1 MNSETPADRDAE
13 LRRMLV
19 TTVSATPLLRSRV
32 RPKVIVGAIAA
43 FAVAGALTGGAV
55 ASASS
60 QSQSNVVTLLAATAK
75 SYAHDQNAKTVG
87 LPYSRESNTT
97 GTIEVGDPPKGANGL
112 VVSFECLDSGKYVVR
127 VDGLLDTSETCS
139 KSVNIDAPSTS
150 LYVGAVHKGRTYKV
164 EPPDHGRYAIWIS
177 WVKQEKFTPSYNQQ
191 AAMADG
197 VVTREEYIDAYNRFA
212 GCLGAFGD
220 DVGVTPRGTILEYA
234 TSANEADE
242 NRCYIREFQQV
253 DSAWQGQHQ

>member
-1 MNSETPADRDAE
+1 MNSETPMDRDAE

-19 TTVSATPLLRSRV
+19 TTVSATPLLRSHA

-60 QSQSNVVTLLAATAK
+60 QSQSNVITLLGAGAK
-75 SYAHDQNAKTVG
+75 SFAHDQNAKTVG

-97 GTIEVGDPPKGANGL
+97 GTVEVGDPPKGANGL
-112 VVSFECLDSGKYVVR
+112 VMSFECLDPGKYVVR
-127 VDGLLDTSETCS
+127 VDGRLDTSATCS
-139 KSVNIDAPSTS
+139 TSVNIGAPTTS
-150 LYVGAVHKGRTYKV
+150 LIQKGRTYTV
-164 EPPDHGRYAIWIS
+164 ESPDHGRYAIWIS
-177 WVKQEKFTPSYNQQ
+177 WVKREKFTPSYNQQ

-220 DVGVTPRGTILEYA
+220 DVGVTPRGTILQYA
-234 TSANEADE
+234 TSGNEADE